1 MIFQGIFFRTVQVL
15 KSKNFYI
22 KNCVSFKT
30 SLSDPTFLKR
40 CILKMTNIITKKVI
54 YLIKLVYFLDYNT
67 CILGFGSLQVI
78 PFCTNLVLSN
88 QVQLDNVVVVSYSF
102 RKYKYTDFRPLILG
116 KKRFKNFKYQ
126 HIHFLNSRIYKKPGY
141 I

>member
-1 MIFQGIFFRTVQVL
+1 MW
-15 KSKNFYI
+15 
-22 KNCVSFKT
+22 
-30 SLSDPTFLKR
+30 
-40 CILKMTNIITKKVI
+40 ITKKVI
-54 YLIKLVYFLDYNT
+54 DLIKLVYFLDYNT

-102 RKYKYTDFRPLILG
+102 RKYEYTDFRPLILG

-126 HIHFLNSRIYKKPGY
+126 HIHFLNSQIYKKLISILRVTLKKNWMSTEKRNRFRLDMPTLILRPASVNAWLTEFGKNTR
-141 I
+141 